1 MNSFTVKFIK
11 IIKERKYNRN
21 DKDQTMFPGIDDKK
35 QKDPERHNLGKI
47 LSKFPLLEATNV
59 SCCWK
64 IPDLFRIHIHWAG
77 GGAIG
82 VLYSEFKENLGTITE
97 WVQFLYTSKLFL
109 RGQSTNC
116 PFYILPLNCCEGF

>member
-59 SCCWK
+59 V
-64 IPDLFRIHIHWAG
+64 AG
-77 GGAIG
+77 KSLISLEFIFIG
-82 VLYSEFKENLGTITE
+82 LGVE
-97 WVQFLYTSKLFL
+97 
-109 RGQSTNC
+109 R
-116 PFYILPLNCCEGF
+116 